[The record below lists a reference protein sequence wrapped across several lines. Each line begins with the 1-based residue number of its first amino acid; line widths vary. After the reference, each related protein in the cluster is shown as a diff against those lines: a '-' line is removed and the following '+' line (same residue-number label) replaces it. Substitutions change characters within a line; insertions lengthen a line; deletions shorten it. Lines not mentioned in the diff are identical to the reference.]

1 MVGCVG
7 WSFWRTTAVLGQRLE
22 RVDHATRRAVGF
34 LGVVLVL
41 GVVVLGVVVVGVVVV
56 LGVARHCTQSSLFL
70 FLVYLLASLLA
81 AAIVPFKTMV

>member
-41 GVVVLGVVVVGVVVV
+41 GVVVLGVVGVGVVV